1 MAGTPRRPA
10 PRCGRV
16 RAAWLTLVPLL
27 AMTAI
32 GAEPAPPVRRA
43 SLALPS
49 ADAKVSPRERA
60 VRFLEQ
66 ACRLT
71 EQSAELEEKGNCRA
85 IDGYFTA
92 AEAAWN
98 AVWICPGDPTILP
111 EAAERYATALEG
123 LLRCATAHGRLDGR
137 GLLVGPDWGP
147 IVVPIETPGM
157 PIRAAAI
164 ERIVA
169 DPPPADRRVSRHHQR
184 GGFGLPVSV
193 RVTRD
198 IGSGAATDAFPG
210 PARAAGPTPGLTR
223 SQGQDPCLDRTR
235 GQDPSRAGTR
245 GQDPSRA
252 GTRGQD
258 PSRAG
263 TRGQAATP
271 PRQSLAA
278 TAVLRFT
285 MPADENV
292 VEAFVGPLARDHAPA
307 ILDLVDPM
315 EIAAVDIGPAR
326 PLLAA
331 DLTAPLLDMLEGMPK
346 DDFIAGFLRPYGRAD
361 TRPRLQ
367 LLEPH
372 RPGRV
377 PVVFIHGLGSDEG
390 TWYDLL
396 NELRTRPWFH
406 RRFEPW
412 VYQYPTG
419 ASFMESSRQLRVQ
432 LAATV
437 RRLDPDARDP
447 AMQNLVLVGHSMGG
461 LHAKLQVVDSG
472 TALWDAMAQ
481 VPFEQVRLR
490 PALKRYVAASYF
502 VKPVPFVKRVV
513 YIATPHGGSSLASL
527 AVGRFA
533 SATIRQPPATV
544 ALHREIVTTNPGVVR
559 PEYEKAL
566 PTTID
571 ILEPDSSVLQALYR
585 LRPPCWVSQHSIIG
599 DVWTSPVSGPG
610 DKVVPTSSAR
620 LPGVVSEVVVPAAH
634 TKVHH
639 HPITVLEME
648 RILGEH
654 LRECGL

>member
-1 MAGTPRRPA
+1 MPRRS
-10 PRCGRV
+10 GRLFLSLCVAVGVTLWAGAVVV
-16 RAAWLTLVPLL
+16 RA
-27 AMTAI
+27 
-32 GAEPAPPVRRA
+32 AEPAPTASPVRRA
-43 SLALPS
+43 SLVLPS
-49 ADAKVSPRERA
+49 ADAKVSPREKA

-66 ACRLT
+66 SCRLT
-71 EQSAELEEKGNCRA
+71 EQSEDLEKKGNCRA

-111 EAAERYATALEG
+111 EAAERYAVALEG
-123 LLRCATAHGRLDGR
+123 LLRTATAHGRLDGR

-157 PIRAAAI
+157 PIRAASI

-169 DPPPADRRVSRHHQR
+169 DCPPADRRVSRHHQR

-193 RVTRD
+193 RVARD
-198 IGSGAATDAFPG
+198 
-210 PARAAGPTPGLTR
+210 PGLEGGFDGMAPDALSPGR
-223 SQGQDPCLDRTR
+223 AGARGQSSCRACSQGREPCQDCSR
-235 GQDPSRAGTR
+235 GQDPSRAG
-245 GQDPSRA
+245 SRERSVA
-252 GTRGQD
+252 
-258 PSRAG
+258 
-263 TRGQAATP
+263 P

-419 ASFMESSRQLRVQ
+419 ASFMESSRQLRLR

-437 RRLDPDARDP
+437 RRLDPDSRDP
-447 AMQNLVLVGHSMGG
+447 AMKNLVLVGHSMGG

-472 TALWDAMAQ
+472 SALWDAMAQ
-481 VPFEQVRLR
+481 VPFERVRLR
-490 PALKRYVAASYF
+490 PELRRYVASTYF
-502 VKPVPFVKRVV
+502 VKPAPFVKRVV

-544 ALHREIVTTNPGVVR
+544 AMHREIVAMNPGAVR
-559 PEYEKAL
+559 PEYEKSL

-571 ILEPDSSVLQALYR
+571 ILEPESSVLQALHR
-585 LRPPCWVSQHSIIG
+585 LRPPCWVSQHTIMG

-620 LPGVVSEVVVPAAH
+620 LAGVVSEVVVPAAH

-648 RILGEH
+648 RILLEH
-654 LRECGL
+654 LQECGL